1 MSSEAIT
8 AVITGLVTLGVCLI
22 NNHYQIRQTTQKHE
36 ETVGLIS
43 YKLDQLTKRV
53 EEHNDVVVRT
63 YHVEKRLEVLEERNR
78 VANHRIQDLERKS

>member
-43 YKLDQLTKRV
+43 YKL
-53 EEHNDVVVRT
+53 
-63 YHVEKRLEVLEERNR
+63 EKRLEVLEERNR